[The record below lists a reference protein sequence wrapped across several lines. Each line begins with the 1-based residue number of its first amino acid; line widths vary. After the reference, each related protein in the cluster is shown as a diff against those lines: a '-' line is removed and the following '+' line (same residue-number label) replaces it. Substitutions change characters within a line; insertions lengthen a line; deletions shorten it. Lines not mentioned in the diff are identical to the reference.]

1 MKLCV
6 LLPDHWAAIKGG
18 SEYQA
23 GVLVDR
29 LVQRYDVRITY
40 LTLGADPAFH
50 PNGYRIES
58 FSSRR
63 GLRRYGKFFDAFRLY
78 RALER
83 EAPDVIY
90 QQVGCAHTGIA
101 AYYAKKHGCRML
113 WRIAHDNDVTP
124 QRPDWTRPHRIIERA
139 FLEYGLRNA
148 GTIIA
153 QTADQKA
160 LLSSNYGRNDAIV
173 IRNFHP
179 LPLSDEHEGARD
191 NEMKRVVWVANLKP
205 SKNPDAF
212 VRLALRF
219 AGRRD
224 VEFVMIGAWQAKPAW
239 VAEVT
244 ALMRSAPNL
253 RYLGELRQD
262 EVNATLQGA
271 YTLVSTS
278 HGEGFSNVF
287 IQAWMRGVPVVSLNV
302 NPDGLLDG
310 EALGFASGSEDRLYD
325 DVAKLI
331 ENPAL
336 RDTMANKARAFA
348 TAEFSEKNVDRIASL
363 MGLVP
368 RQGPASIE
376 ETLQKFAN
384 WSETCMRGNMLPRA
398 AILESIS

>member
-1 MKLCV
+1 MTSVSASRELARLPLKLCV
-6 LLPDHWAAIKGG
+6 LVPDHWAAIKGG

-23 GVLVDR
+23 QVLVDL

-40 LTLGADPAFH
+40 LTLGSDPAFH
-50 PNGYRIES
+50 PNGYRIEI

-63 GLRRYGKFFDAFRLY
+63 GLRRYGKFLDALRLY

-113 WRIAHDNDVTP
+113 WRIAHDDDVTR
-124 QRPDWTRPHRIIERA
+124 QRPDWARPHRIIERS

-148 GTIIA
+148 GTILA
-153 QTADQKA
+153 QTENQKA
-160 LLSSNYGRNDAIV
+160 LLSSNYGRDDAIV
-173 IRNFHP
+173 VRNFHP
-179 LPLSDEHEGARD
+179 LPSSDEHDDAQANGK
-191 NEMKRVVWVANLKP
+191 KRVVWVANLKP

-219 AGRRD
+219 VGNRD
-224 VEFVMIGAWQAKPAW
+224 VEFVMVGAWQANPAW
-239 VAEVT
+239 IADVT

-253 RYLGELRQD
+253 RYLGEQRQD
-262 EVNATLQGA
+262 EVNALLHGA
-271 YTLVSTS
+271 YALVSTS

-287 IQAWMRGVPVVSLNV
+287 IQAWMRGVPVVSLSV

-336 RDTMANKARAFA
+336 RDAMASKARGFA
-348 TAEFSEKNVDRIASL
+348 IAEFSEQNIERIADL

-368 RQGPASIE
+368 RHAPV
-376 ETLQKFAN
+376 
-384 WSETCMRGNMLPRA
+384 
-398 AILESIS
+398 

>member
-6 LLPDHWAAIKGG
+6 LLPDHWAARKGG

-29 LVQRYDVRITY
+29 LAQLYDVRITY
-40 LTLGADPAFH
+40 LTLESNPAFH
-50 PNGYRIES
+50 PSGYQIES

-63 GLRRYGKFFDAFRLY
+63 GLRRYGTFFDAFRLY

-101 AYYAKKHGCRML
+101 AYYAKKHDCRML
-113 WRIAHDNDVTP
+113 WRIAHDDDVTP
-124 QRPDWTRPHRIIERA
+124 QRRDWRRPHRIIERW

-148 GTIIA
+148 DTILA
-153 QTADQKA
+153 QTTDQKA
-160 LLSSNYGRNDAIV
+160 LLSSNYGRQDAIV

-179 LPLSDEHEGARD
+179 LPSSNEHKDARAD
-191 NEMKRVVWVANLKP
+191 EMKRVVWVANLKP

-212 VRLALRF
+212 IRLALRF
-219 AGRRD
+219 ADNRD

-239 VAEVT
+239 IAELT
-244 ALMRSAPNL
+244 GLMRSVPNL
-253 RYLGELRQD
+253 KYLGEQRQD
-262 EVNATLQGA
+262 QVNAVLEGA
-271 YTLVSTS
+271 YALVNTS
-278 HGEGFSNVF
+278 RGEGFSNVF

-310 EALGFASGSEDRLYD
+310 ETLGFASGSEERLYS

-331 ENPAL
+331 GNPAL
-336 RDTMANKARAFA
+336 RETMGCKARAFA
-348 TAEFSEKNVDRIASL
+348 TAEFSLNNVDRIADL
-363 MGLVP
+363 MGLV
-368 RQGPASIE
+368 RRPA
-376 ETLQKFAN
+376 AV
-384 WSETCMRGNMLPRA
+384 
-398 AILESIS
+398 

>member
-1 MKLCV
+1 MTSDSASLELARRPLKLCV
-6 LLPDHWAAIKGG
+6 LVPDHWAAIKGG

-40 LTLGADPAFH
+40 LTVGANPAFR

-63 GLRRYGKFFDAFRLY
+63 GLRRYGKFFDAVRLY

-101 AYYAKKHGCRML
+101 AYYAKKSGCRMF
-113 WRIAHDNDVTP
+113 WRIAHDSDVTP
-124 QRPDWTRPHRIIERA
+124 QRPEWMRPHRIIERS

-148 GTIIA
+148 GMILA
-153 QTADQKA
+153 QTAHQKA
-160 LLSSNYGRNDAIV
+160 LLLANYGREDAIV

-179 LPLSDEHEGARD
+179 LPSPDERAGAEA
-191 NEMKRVVWVANLKP
+191 NEKKRVLWVANLKP

-219 AGRRD
+219 VDNRE
-224 VEFVMIGAWQAKPAW
+224 VEFVMIGAWQEKPAW
-239 VAEVT
+239 VADMA

-253 RYLGELRQD
+253 RYLGEQSQD
-262 EVNATLQGA
+262 RVNALLQGA
-271 YTLVSTS
+271 YALVSTS

-287 IQAWMRGVPVVSLNV
+287 IQAWMRGVPVVSLSV

-310 EALGFASGSEDRLYD
+310 GTLGFASGSEERLYS

-331 ENPAL
+331 GNPAL
-336 RDTMANKARAFA
+336 RETMGRKAHAFA
-348 TAEFSEKNVDRIASL
+348 TAEFSLNNVDRIADL
-363 MGLVP
+363 MGLV
-368 RQGPASIE
+368 RRPA
-376 ETLQKFAN
+376 AV
-384 WSETCMRGNMLPRA
+384 
-398 AILESIS
+398 

>member
-1 MKLCV
+1 LKLCV

-29 LVQRYDVRITY
+29 LAQRYDVRITY
-40 LTLGADPAFH
+40 LTLGADAAFR
-50 PNGYRIES
+50 PTGYRIES

-63 GLRRYGKFFDAFRLY
+63 GLRRYGKFLDAFRLY

-101 AYYAKKHGCRML
+101 AYYAKKHGCRMV
-113 WRIAHDNDVTP
+113 WRIAHDSDVTP
-124 QRPDWTRPHRIIERA
+124 QPSDWRRPHKIIERR

-148 GTIIA
+148 GTILA

-160 LLSSNYGRNDAIV
+160 LLSSNYGRDDAIV

-179 LPLSDEHEGARD
+179 LPSSGAHKDARA
-191 NEMKRVVWVANLKP
+191 NAIKRVVWVANLKP
-205 SKNPDAF
+205 SKNPAAF
-212 VRLALRF
+212 VRLAHRF
-219 AGRRD
+219 VGRRE
-224 VEFVMIGAWQAKPAW
+224 VEFVMVGAWQAKQPW
-239 VAEVT
+239 VADVT
-244 ALMRSAPNL
+244 LLMQSAPNL
-253 RYLGELRQD
+253 RYLGEQTQD
-262 EVNATLQGA
+262 QVNELLQGA
-271 YTLVSTS
+271 YALVSTS

-287 IQAWMRGVPVVSLNV
+287 IQAWMRGVPVVSLSV

-310 EALGFASGSEDRLYD
+310 ESLGFASGSEERLYE

-331 ENPAL
+331 ENPGT
-336 RDTMANKARAFA
+336 RDAMARKARAFA
-348 TAEFSEKNVDRIASL
+348 TAEFSEKNVDRIADL

-368 RQGPASIE
+368 RHAPI
-376 ETLQKFAN
+376 
-384 WSETCMRGNMLPRA
+384 
-398 AILESIS
+398 